1 MKNKNIC
8 PFCEHYNNKYS
19 TVYIYFRHLTLDVY
33 MLNMEK
39 YLTCLHSHNA
49 VISLNKQLQPT
60 KSLIQDTA

>member
-1 MKNKNIC
+1 MKIYV
-8 PFCEHYNNKYS
+8 PFVYTTTIN
-19 TVYIYFRHLTLDVY
+19 TVLFTYFRHLTLDMY

-39 YLTCLHSHNA
+39 YLTCLHSHSA